1 MFKKK
6 SMETVLKEIY
16 EAYPDAFADGRRLS
30 GLFADFSGGQLRAQK
45 NQLDIFL
52 KCGGNTRILA
62 LRDEAPRIQ
71 QREYHRLVGEM
82 TDTYGMQQEL
92 ALEISSTFWK
102 TALGTQAPAMAG
114 QKKNEKPA
122 KKPLGTQAPTMAGQE
137 KNEKPAKKPLG
148 TQAPTMGGQEKK
160 EKSVIKPSEK
170 QPAKQKRQ
178 QNAVLAS
185 AGKHWQGMSIFARIM
200 FVIGLYGAISYAIAL
215 VLVFAG
221 VAETDGTLSV
231 LLCLAHFL
239 LYVWY
244 LFCLFSN
251 EGAGYPGVY
260 GALVSKLTPQLKFGY
275 ALLNGLLTALLFV
288 FTLVY
293 WYFYMAGGLIYFTS
307 EFIWHTTLVGIWAE
321 FLYFGLV
328 AYSFFT
334 SVWAFWRLMEC
345 VNLLIEKWR
354 TTTVDHQENNG
365 KKQ

>member
-1 MFKKK
+1 MFNKK
-6 SMETVLKEIY
+6 STESVLKEIY

-62 LRDEAPRIQ
+62 LRDEAPRTQ
-71 QREYHRLVGEM
+71 QREYRRLIGEM
-82 TDTYGMQQEL
+82 TDAYGMQQEL

-102 TALGTQAPAMAG
+102 TALGTQAPAM
-114 QKKNEKPA
+114 
-122 KKPLGTQAPTMAGQE
+122 
-137 KNEKPAKKPLG
+137 
-148 TQAPTMGGQEKK
+148 GGQEKK
-160 EKSVIKPSEK
+160 EKPVIKPSEK
-170 QPAKQKRQ
+170 QPARQKRQ

-275 ALLNGLLTALLFV
+275 ALLNDLLNGLLTAPLLI

-293 WYFYMAGGLIYFTS
+293 WYFYMAGGLIYFTF

>member
-1 MFKKK
+1 MFNKK
-6 SMETVLKEIY
+6 STESVLKEIY

-71 QREYHRLVGEM
+71 QREYRRLVGEM
-82 TDTYGMQQEL
+82 MDFYGMQQEC

-114 QKKNEKPA
+114 QEKKEKPV
-122 KKPLGTQAPTMAGQE
+122 KKPLGTQAPA
-137 KNEKPAKKPLG
+137 
-148 TQAPTMGGQEKK
+148 MGGQEKK
-160 EKSVIKPSEK
+160 EKSVIKPSEKPPEKPPEK

-185 AGKHWQGMSIFARIM
+185 AGKHWQGMSIFARIFARIM

-215 VLVFAG
+215 VLVFTG
-221 VAETDGTLSV
+221 VAETDGAPSV
-231 LLCLAHFL
+231 LFWLVHFL

-275 ALLNGLLTALLFV
+275 ALLNGLLYV

-293 WYFYMAGGLIYFTS
+293 WFFYMVGGLICFTS
-307 EFIWHTTLVGIWAE
+307 EFIWHTTFVGIWAE

-345 VNLLIEKWR
+345 LNLLIEKWR
-354 TTTVDHQENNG
+354 TTTVGHQENNG
-365 KKQ
+365 EKQ